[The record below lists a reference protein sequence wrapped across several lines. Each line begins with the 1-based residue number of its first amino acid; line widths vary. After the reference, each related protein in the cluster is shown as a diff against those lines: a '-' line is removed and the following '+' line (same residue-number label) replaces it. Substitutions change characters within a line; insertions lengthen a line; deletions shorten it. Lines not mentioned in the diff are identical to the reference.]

1 MFTSIGICLY
11 NVAIKNSLILGLKVG
26 IFQDLLDK
34 ITGKKQNTNSNAP
47 QSESN
52 DTKNLT
58 EKKPDAAPTIG
69 RAPAQHAIT
78 QKELEKLV
86 KTASTEEVQAL
97 IQNIA
102 PIFNPEL
109 NNPAGKKKIEHKQ
122 TH

>member
-11 NVAIKNSLILGLKVG
+11 NVAIKNSLVLGLKVG

-34 ITGKKQNTNSNAP
+34 ITGKKQNPSSNTHK
-47 QSESN
+47 SESN
-52 DTKNLT
+52 NTKNLT

-69 RAPAQHAIT
+69 RAPVQHPIT

-86 KTASTEEVQAL
+86 KAASTEEVQAL

-109 NNPAGKKKIEHKQ
+109 NNTAGKKKIEHKQ